1 MDKSKQIWNRFNTD
15 QKQLKLDCV
24 DILGKCYVMIGQKPD
39 SQQIVMMAQLLYE
52 DLINRYS
59 RMEIDEVR
67 FALEEGIRNAGTSCF
82 INVNSWNEW
91 LKNFRK
97 TEQLKRQQR
106 LLTNYQ
112 KHKQSQKAIANTISK
127 AKQLKQE

>member
-1 MDKSKQIWNRFNTD
+1 MDKSKQIWCRFKSD

-39 SQQIVMMAQLLYE
+39 SQQIVMMAQLLYD

-59 RMEIDEVR
+59 RMEIDEVQ

-91 LKNFRK
+91 LKTHRK
-97 TEQLKRQQR
+97 SEELKRQQR
-106 LLTNYQ
+106 LITDYQ
-112 KHKQSQKAIANTISK
+112 KHEQSQKKISLTINK
-127 AKQLKQE
+127 AKKLK